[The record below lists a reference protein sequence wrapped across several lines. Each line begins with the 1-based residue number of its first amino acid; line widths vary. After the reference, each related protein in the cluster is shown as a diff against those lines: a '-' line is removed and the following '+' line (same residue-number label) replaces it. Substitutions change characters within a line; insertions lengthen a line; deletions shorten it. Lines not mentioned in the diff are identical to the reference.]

1 MPSGAHTLLHCR
13 TVFQPCASVSPSAYH
28 YYLTKAFSRSPHG
41 AWRMTRPV
49 LHDAFGV
56 ALARAPPPQADR
68 SIRACR
74 AMRCV
79 LRAAVDST
87 GWALV
92 CYDTRQWRK
101 VDAAQDLL
109 QLFHEGQ
116 RNMVYAETKM
126 NKHSSRSH
134 AVLQVGLPRATKA
147 AVAQRF
153 NARGAPVSR
162 DTVRCSEV
170 VCAAQSQCDRLLL

>member
-1 MPSGAHTLLHCR
+1 M
-13 TVFQPCASVSPSAYH
+13 
-28 YYLTKAFSRSPHG
+28 
-41 AWRMTRPV
+41 
-49 LHDAFGV
+49 
-56 ALARAPPPQADR
+56 
-68 SIRACR
+68 
-74 AMRCV
+74 
-79 LRAAVDST
+79 
-87 GWALV
+87 V

-147 AVAQRF
+147 AVAQRHHPSTPKP
-153 NARGAPVSR
+153 ARTHAR
-162 DTVRCSEV
+162 TH
-170 VCAAQSQCDRLLL
+170 